1 MTWKKHRDNIS
12 NTCLRVIWTLN
23 RIKHNYITHS
33 NSSSFVQFSYIAS
46 YKLLYKGLGYQSNR
60 MFKLHKKAIR
70 IVANSK
76 YNAYTDPLFKLYRIL
91 KLSDVLTLQ
100 TMKVYHKFR
109 QNELPVYMQN
119 WPLITNNEIHQY
131 NTRIASDLHTFRY
144 HHTFARKSLKHYLV
158 QTINNTPDNVV
169 SKFGTHSLNGF
180 SNYAKLNFINN
191 YQDEC
196 NIQNCYICSQI

>member
-1 MTWKKHRDNIS
+1 MLIRTSSPPDR
-12 NTCLRVIWTLN
+12 LRQPP
-23 RIKHNYITHS
+23 HS
-33 NSSSFVQFSYIAS
+33 VSPHTAPSSPSRSSV
-46 YKLLYKGLGYQSNR
+46 KGCSLVLRSGTR
-60 MFKLHKKAIR
+60 AIR

-76 YNAYTDPLFKLYRIL
+76 YNAHTEPLFKLFRIL
-91 KLSDVLTLQ
+91 KLSDVLILQ

-109 QNELPVYMQN
+109 NKELPVYMQN
-119 WPLITNNEIHQY
+119 WPLIINNEIHQY

-144 HHTFARKSLKHYLV
+144 HHTFAKKSLRHYLV
-158 QTINNTPDNVV
+158 QTINNTPDNVF

-180 SNYAKLNFINN
+180 SNYVKLNLINN